1 MLVAELEALI
11 NSVRSAHPASG
22 SEAALSR
29 EVALL
34 AGIYGRL
41 IYFRLTDTQ
50 QLALTAAE
58 QEALPK

>member
-11 NSVRSAHPASG
+11 NQVRNTHPASG
-22 SEAALSR
+22 SEAALSG

-50 QLALTAAE
+50 QLTLTQAE
-58 QEALPK
+58 QDALLK